1 MRKNLIMDAELMK
14 INEELSDLEQKMLR
28 ETEKKAMLVHQIHGN
43 HQEAA
48 KNLIKYL
55 VLRSK
60 DRRQLQERLH
70 IHGLSSMTSSEGH
83 IHRQVQAV
91 RERLG
96 HSYPLDELSS
106 NSFDTSKLKLEE
118 NCIGLFGPRT
128 TANCP
133 SIMVTFDTDFASNYQ
148 LVEDLL
154 KNGMNVARINCA
166 HHDESIWSEMVQQIK
181 KASNSTGF
189 DCKIYM
195 DLAGPKIRTKLLG
208 KGIKKGSVKVK
219 PGQLI
224 WLAEAREDENDKEII
239 ISPTEPGIIKQIKIG
254 DRVFIDDGMIR
265 CTVECQDS
273 KKVGIRIDKVFSKKR
288 KIKAEKGINFP
299 DSDMDI
305 PSLTDFDINCLPF
318 VCKNADMVGFSFVK
332 KPSDINDLREKFE
345 KLDCVNLPIILKIE
359 TPESVENFPALL
371 MEGMKGPHMGV
382 MIARGDLAVEIGFER
397 MGEIQEEIL
406 WICEAAHVPV
416 IWATQVLENL
426 QKSGMPTRAEITDAG
441 LASQAECIMI
451 NKGKHTIEVM
461 KSLKDI
467 IHRAASHRIKKRFTF
482 RPLSI
487 ASDFLDTPIG

>member
-1 MRKNLIMDAELMK
+1 MDAELIK
-14 INEELSDLEQKMLR
+14 INEELSALEQKMLR
-28 ETEKKAMLVHQIHGN
+28 ETEKKALLFQQIPKT
-43 HQEAA
+43 HQEAV

-55 VLRSK
+55 VLRGE
-60 DRRQLQERLH
+60 DRRPLQEKLH

-96 HSYPLDELSS
+96 HSYAKDELSPS
-106 NSFDTSKLKLEE
+106 SFATSKIKLEE
-118 NCIGLFGPRT
+118 NRVGLFGIQT
-128 TANCP
+128 TSNFP
-133 SIMVTFDTDFASNYQ
+133 SIMVTFDTGFAGNYP

-166 HHDESIWSEMVQQIK
+166 HDDETIWSEMLQQIK
-181 KASNSTGF
+181 KASENTGIE
-189 DCKIYM
+189 CKIYM

-208 KGIKKGSVKVK
+208 KGNKKGSVKVK

-224 WLAEAREDENDKEII
+224 WLAETLEDLNRKEII
-239 ISPTEPGIIKQIKIG
+239 VSPTEPGIIQQIKIG
-254 DRVFIDDGMIR
+254 DRVFIDDGMVR
-265 CTVECQDS
+265 CSVECQHS
-273 KKVGIRIDKVFSKKR
+273 KQVGIRIEKIFSKKG
-288 KIKAEKGINFP
+288 KIKEEKGINFP
-299 DSDMDI
+299 DTALDI
-305 PSLTDFDINCLPF
+305 SSLTDFDIKCLPF
-318 VCKNADMVGFSFVK
+318 VCKNADLVGFSFVK
-332 KPSDINDLREKFE
+332 KPSDITLLREKFE
-345 KLDCVNLPIILKIE
+345 KLHCINLPIILKIE
-359 TPESVENFPALL
+359 TLESVENFPALL
-371 MEGMKGPHMGV
+371 MEGMKGSNLGV

-467 IHRAASHRIKKRFTF
+467 IERAASHRIKKRFTF

-487 ASDFLDTPIG
+487 ASDFLERQ